1 MCKVMVVEDEKYLL
15 ELYKN
20 ELEDDGYS
28 VVGASDGRQ
37 VLEQIKATNP
47 DIVVLD
53 IRLEGIEGL
62 EVLEQIKNHD
72 VNLPVILNSAYSTY
86 KTNFSSWIADDY
98 VVKSPD
104 ITELKMTIQ
113 KYAQAGNSSVQET
126 AS

>member
-1 MCKVMVVEDEKYLL
+1 MCKVLVVEDEKYLL

-20 ELEDDGYS
+20 ELEDEGYS
-28 VVGASDGRQ
+28 VVGLSNGRE
-37 VLEQIKATNP
+37 VLDKIQTTNP
-47 DIVVLD
+47 DVVVLD

-62 EVLEQIKNHD
+62 EVLEQIKNYD

-86 KTNFSSWIADDY
+86 KANFSSWIADDY

-104 ITELKMTIQ
+104 LSELKLTIQ
-113 KYAQAGNSSVQET
+113 KYANAGNNSVQEA